1 MSHYIL
7 PYSGIDLQSKNGL
20 QTLCD
25 FAERNQLMDEQFI
38 IVCDIM
44 ISKEEEVA
52 AEMMSDYWD
61 TLMSAKPNCFD
72 QSMLLVET

>member
-7 PYSGIDLQSKNGL
+7 PYSGIDLQSKEGL
-20 QTLCD
+20 KLLCD
-25 FAERNQLMDEQFI
+25 FAKRNSLLNESLI
-38 IVCDIM
+38 VVCDIM

-72 QSMLLVET
+72 